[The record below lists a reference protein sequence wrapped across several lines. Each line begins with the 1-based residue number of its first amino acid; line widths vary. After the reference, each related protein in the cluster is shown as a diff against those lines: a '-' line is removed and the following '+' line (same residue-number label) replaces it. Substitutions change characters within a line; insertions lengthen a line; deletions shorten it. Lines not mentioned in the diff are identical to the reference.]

1 MNLQVLAD
9 KSAVCRAA
17 ATQAANAIRNA
28 IGQRGNARIIAATG
42 SSQLEFLEI
51 LTGLPDIAWKKV
63 ELFHLDEYIGLAATH
78 PASFRRYLQEHLIQK
93 AGITNYHL
101 LEGDKD
107 ATEVMRRVGAALQS
121 APIDIAFTGLG
132 ENGHLAFNDP
142 PADFATKEPFIL
154 VNLDIA
160 SRRQQVEEGWFSSL
174 EQVPQRAISM
184 SIWQILQSKAILCIA
199 PEVRKA
205 QAVKECFEGKIS
217 PLHPASALRTHP
229 NVTVYLDESSA
240 ALLNQ
245 APLRSS

>member
-1 MNLQVLAD
+1 MNLQILAD
-9 KSAVCRAA
+9 KSAVCRTA

-28 IGQRGNARIIAATG
+28 IGQRGDARIIAATG

-93 AGITNYHL
+93 TGITNYHL

-107 ATEVMRRVGAALQS
+107 PAEVMRGVGAALQS

-142 PADFATKEPFIL
+142 PADFATKEPYIQ

-160 SRRQQVEEGWFSSL
+160 SRRQQVEEGWFPSL

-199 PEVRKA
+199 PEARKA
-205 QAVKECFEGKIS
+205 QAVKECFEGEVS

-240 ALLNQ
+240 SLLNQ